1 MQLLQ
6 HQVKRK
12 EIWMVEMK
20 EEEVEDVD
28 EAVEDSEVVEVSV
41 DAVDSVDL
49 DSGEDLEVVEED
61 SGVIVVDIAEVA
73 ELEVE
78 EEDSVVEEVVSVEA
92 MMEERAVLKLNNL
105 PPPSLSFKKF
115 TSFVTLATASAEVFL
130 FIFQQQFL
138 AGFSAL

>member
-1 MQLLQ
+1 
-6 HQVKRK
+6 
-12 EIWMVEMK
+12 
-20 EEEVEDVD
+20 
-28 EAVEDSEVVEVSV
+28 
-41 DAVDSVDL
+41 
-49 DSGEDLEVVEED
+49 
-61 SGVIVVDIAEVA
+61 
-73 ELEVE
+73 
-78 EEDSVVEEVVSVEA
+78 VVEEVVSVEA

>member
-1 MQLLQ
+1 M
-6 HQVKRK
+6 
-12 EIWMVEMK
+12 MMK

-28 EAVEDSEVVEVSV
+28 EAVEDLEVVEVSV

-49 DSGEDLEVVEED
+49 DSEGDLEVVEED

-73 ELEVE
+73 EPEVG

-105 PPPSLSFKKF
+105 PPSLSFKKF

-138 AGFSAL
+138 

>member
-1 MQLLQ
+1 MG
-6 HQVKRK
+6 VKRK

-20 EEEVEDVD
+20 EEEVG
-28 EAVEDSEVVEVSV
+28 VVEVSV

-49 DSGEDLEVVEED
+49 DSGGDLEVVEED
-61 SGVIVVDIAEVA
+61 SGVIVVVTAEVA

>member
-1 MQLLQ
+1 
-6 HQVKRK
+6 
-12 EIWMVEMK
+12 MVEMK
-20 EEEVEDVD
+20 EEEVGDVD
-28 EAVEDSEVVEVSV
+28 EAVEDLEVVEVSV

-49 DSGEDLEVVEED
+49 DSEGDLEVVEED
-61 SGVIVVDIAEVA
+61 SGVIVVVTAEVA

-78 EEDSVVEEVVSVEA
+78 EEDS
-92 MMEERAVLKLNNL
+92 MMEERVVLKLNNL

-138 AGFSAL
+138 AGF